1 MSELDKVLDAVMRL
15 KEDIIE
21 KNASSEDKNEVI
33 DALREQKRQRIIN
46 EIKEEYKQQVIQEAN
61 IEIKKELNKQ
71 KIAELRNLM
80 VEGFFLAFLVG
91 LAVNQATDLISVVKE
106 KWFSNCYFQV
116 TFAVFVVLVLVCIG
130 TYIYTFCK
138 KVYALIMNKNNTKKE

>member
-1 MSELDKVLDAVMRL
+1 MSELDKVLDTVMRL

-21 KNASSEDKNEVI
+21 KNASSEEKNEVI

-46 EIKEEYKQQVIQEAN
+46 EIKEEYKQQVIQEAD
-61 IEIKKELNKQ
+61 IEMKEELNKQ

-91 LAVNQATDLISVVKE
+91 LAVNQATDLISFGKE
-106 KWFSNCYFQV
+106 KWFSNCYVQM
-116 TFAVFVVLVLVCIG
+116 TWAILIALVIVCIG

-138 KVYALIMNKNNTKKE
+138 KVYALIMDKNNIKKE